1 MSTQKSAASTQGK
14 SSTSLRA
21 IVLCGGKGIRLRPLT
36 YDVPKPLIQ
45 VRGRPIIDF
54 IVDHLRSE
62 RIDDITLAAGY
73 KAEMLIEHFRNSDV
87 KVVDTGDQ
95 DIAHRIR
102 QLDDGSAGD
111 TLVLYGDTLSDVD
124 FTGLLESHRRAG
136 LSATVTVWPLRSSFG
151 LFKIDDKSRVASYEE
166 KPVLDRWINI
176 GYFVFSRAALNVVC
190 SSSSFEG
197 ALRQLVADGALNAFP
212 HHGLHVTVNTRSEL
226 EDAETALA
234 GWESVG

>member
-1 MSTQKSAASTQGK
+1 MSTQKPAASTQAK

-21 IVLCGGKGIRLRPLT
+21 IVLCGGKGVRLRPLT

-62 RIDDITLAAGY
+62 HINDITLAAGY
-73 KAEMLIEHFRNSDV
+73 KAEMLIEHFRNSDI

-95 DIAHRIR
+95 DIAHRIH
-102 QLDDGSAGD
+102 QLDDGAAGD

-124 FTGLLESHRRAG
+124 FTGLIDSHRRAG

-151 LFKIDDKSRVASYEE
+151 LFKID
-166 KPVLDRWINI
+166 
-176 GYFVFSRAALNVVC
+176 
-190 SSSSFEG
+190 
-197 ALRQLVADGALNAFP
+197 
-212 HHGLHVTVNTRSEL
+212 
-226 EDAETALA
+226 
-234 GWESVG
+234 

>member
-1 MSTQKSAASTQGK
+1 MSASSSSAKKGNQSGSTP
-14 SSTSLRA
+14 RA
-21 IVLCGGKGIRLRPLT
+21 IVLCGGQGVRLRPLT
-36 YDVPKPLIQ
+36 YDLPKPLIQ

-62 RIDDITLAAGY
+62 HINDITLAAGY

-124 FTGLLESHRRAG
+124 FTGLLDSHRRAG

-176 GYFVFSRAALNVVC
+176 GYFAFSRAALNVVC
-190 SSSSFEG
+190 SSTSFEG
-197 ALRQLVADGALNAFP
+197 ALRRLVADGALNAFP

-234 GWESVG
+234 GWDSVG